1 MYVALIGQGC
11 LYPAVYNIIQIQLSG
26 GAKIYFS
33 NLKNVPSIMFNFTS
47 ILTLPSQIILGPFHL
62 CSKILNTT
70 TILLAVNRTFNFLR
84 IYDGLSP
91 IVTMIKNVVIDLKIF
106 ITIYFILSLGF
117 SLTFCVLGIGNLKMP
132 GAFREKYLNMS
143 LGLEEDEE
151 EYEEI
156 DESRR
161 LMRELKGGKGGGGE
175 YPGAAYKYIGMF
187 VGTFITTIRTSMADF
202 EIIKLSPY
210 LEVWQNVIFW
220 VLWLLVVIINTMI
233 FLNFIIAEA
242 SASY

>member
-1 MYVALIGQGC
+1 
-11 LYPAVYNIIQIQLSG
+11 
-26 GAKIYFS
+26 
-33 NLKNVPSIMFNFTS
+33 
-47 ILTLPSQIILGPFHL
+47 
-62 CSKILNTT
+62 
-70 TILLAVNRTFNFLR
+70 
-84 IYDGLSP
+84 
-91 IVTMIKNVVIDLKIF
+91 
-106 ITIYFILSLGF
+106 
-117 SLTFCVLGIGNLKMP
+117 MP
-132 GAFREKYLNMS
+132 GAFRDKYLNMS
-143 LGLEEDEE
+143 LGLEEEEE

-156 DESRR
+156 TESRR
-161 LMRELKGGKGGGGE
+161 LMKEYQRELKGGKGGGGE